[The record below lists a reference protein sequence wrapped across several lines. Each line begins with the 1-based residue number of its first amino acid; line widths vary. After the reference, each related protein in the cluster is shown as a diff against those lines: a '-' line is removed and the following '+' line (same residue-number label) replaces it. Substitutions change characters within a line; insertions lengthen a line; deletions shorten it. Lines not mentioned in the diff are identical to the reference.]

1 MTPTDPRLTLIAQE
15 AKVRT
20 CCCNGGGIVLY
31 CRPDREF
38 AALDVRLR
46 G

>member
-1 MTPTDPRLTLIAQE
+1 MTPFDPRLTLIAQE
-15 AKVRT
+15 AKVKTRY
-20 CCCNGGGIVLY
+20 CNGGGIVLY